1 MPAGPPANL
10 SQVAKAK
17 DWIAGA
23 RPRTL
28 TAALAPVLVGTSI
41 AIDPEASQSLDQA
54 IDVWR
59 FALTL
64 LVALALQIGVN
75 YANDYSDGIRGADQA
90 RIGPKRLVASG
101 AATPKQVLTA
111 AAICFAAAAAA
122 GLVLTLQTSWWLIP
136 VGAAAITAA
145 YFYTGGKHPYGYAG
159 FGEAAV
165 MLFFGLVAT
174 VGTAYIQTEE
184 ITLLAVVCG
193 LGMGSA
199 ACALLTANNLR
210 DITADREAGK
220 RTLSVIIADRLGR
233 KWARSF
239 YLLFWIAAAGAVI
252 AADIVYRPWAFLGL
266 LAPLLAIMPARRV
279 LKGEDASPMVLR
291 ATGGLLAIYGVTF
304 ATGLALG

>member
-1 MPAGPPANL
+1 M
-10 SQVAKAK
+10 AKAK

-28 TAALAPVLVGTSI
+28 TAALAPVLTGTSI
-41 AIDPEASQSLDQA
+41 AIDPESSQSLDEA

-64 LVALALQIGVN
+64 LVALTLQIGVN
-75 YANDYSDGIRGADQA
+75 YANDYSDGIRGTDRT
-90 RIGPKRLVASG
+90 RIGPKRLVASK
-101 AATPKQVLTA
+101 AAAPQQVLA
-111 AAICFAAAAAA
+111 AAALCFAAAAAA
-122 GLVLTLQTSWWLIP
+122 GLVLALWISWWLIP
-136 VGAAAITAA
+136 IGAAAIAAA
-145 YFYTGGKHPYGYAG
+145 YFYTGGKHPYGYTG
-159 FGEAAV
+159 LGEAAV

-193 LGMGSA
+193 IGIGSA

-210 DITADREAGK
+210 DISADREAGK

-233 KWARSF
+233 KWARSL
-239 YLLFWIAAAGAVI
+239 YLLFWTAAAGAVI
-252 AADIVYRPWAFLGL
+252 AADIVARPWAFLGL

-279 LKGEDASPMVLR
+279 LRGEDASPMVLK

-304 ATGLALG
+304 AAGLALG